1 MSTTKINSWQEV
13 EKLRRFPGLNDL
25 RIQGCPFLDELNRK
39 EKRTMLVARLP
50 NVKVLNGGD
59 MISKTEREDS
69 ERAFIRYFLDTP
81 EQARPER
88 WQELVEVHGILDP
101 LVNIDLSPD
110 MSVKVSQTNPS
121 LVRKVSIFLYFFR
134 FASISKIN
142 AGKRRSL
149 YVRRSNSS
157 SKLCTVTSVWP
168 QPI

>member
-1 MSTTKINSWQEV
+1 
-13 EKLRRFPGLNDL
+13 
-25 RIQGCPFLDELNRK
+25 
-39 EKRTMLVARLP
+39 MLVARLP

-121 LVRKVSIFLYFFR
+121 LVRKVSIFLFFLGLHL
-134 FASISKIN
+134 FQ
-142 AGKRRSL
+142 RSMPG
-149 YVRRSNSS
+149 R
-157 SKLCTVTSVWP
+157 KDLCTSDGQTVQANSARLLRFGPSQYETVVLRPGDDEDCWTRGNEVH
-168 QPI
+168 QQGALHLQRH

>member
-1 MSTTKINSWQEV
+1 
-13 EKLRRFPGLNDL
+13 
-25 RIQGCPFLDELNRK
+25 
-39 EKRTMLVARLP
+39 MLVARLP

-81 EQARPER
+81 EQERPQR

-110 MSVKVSQTNPS
+110 MSVKVCQTNPVDS
-121 LVRKVSIFLYFFR
+121 ESVNISIFFFR
-134 FASISKIN
+134 FVSISKIN

-157 SKLCTVTSVWP
+157 SKLFTATLVWP
-168 QPI
+168 QLI

>member
-50 NVKVLNGGD
+50 NVKILNGGD

-81 EQARPER
+81 EQERPER

-110 MSVKVSQTNPS
+110 MSVKVSQKNPS
-121 LVRKVSIFLYFFR
+121 PFGKCQYFYIFF
-134 FASISKIN
+134 
-142 AGKRRSL
+142 
-149 YVRRSNSS
+149 
-157 SKLCTVTSVWP
+157 
-168 QPI
+168 